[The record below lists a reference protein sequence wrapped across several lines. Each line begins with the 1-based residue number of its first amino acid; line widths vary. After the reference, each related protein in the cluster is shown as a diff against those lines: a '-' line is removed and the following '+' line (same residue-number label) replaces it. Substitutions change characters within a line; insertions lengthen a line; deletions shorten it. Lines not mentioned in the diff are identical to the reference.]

1 MSVHPG
7 VDALPALHADLT
19 QCSVSGLSSGAFMT
33 VQLHLAHSSMFIG
46 AGVVAGG
53 PYRCVESFPNASAI
67 AEDAW
72 VQNAYFICMN
82 PLIPEAGPKVPRLL
96 EIARKTA
103 DAGLIDPLRHLEKAR
118 LYIFT
123 GSEDK
128 VVDSAVVESTRAFY
142 EGLGVDPKNILFDD
156 KVPAGHALL
165 TTNPED
171 NPLSAN
177 EPPYL
182 NRWGEPSMQS
192 WQILDH
198 IHDGLQPP
206 DGPPRGRLLAFDQ
219 RPFFGHDSRASMSR
233 LGYVYVPPTT
243 KKSERPRVHVALH
256 GCKQGAS
263 YVNLVDGLPDKANSP
278 PYGNRYVTTTG
289 YNEIADANDIV
300 VLYPQVEGIDDGR
313 TQNPEGCWDWWGY
326 SCPDAETPDYY
337 SQHAIQIRAI
347 HAMLQRLGEAA

>member
-1 MSVHPG
+1 MSVPSG
-7 VDALPALHADLT
+7 VDTLPALGADLT
-19 QCSVSGLSSGAFMT
+19 RCSVSGLSSGAFMT

-53 PYRCVESFPNASAI
+53 PYRCVESFPTASAI

-72 VQNAYFICMN
+72 VQNAFFICMN

-96 EIARKTA
+96 EIAQQTA
-103 DAGLIDPLRHLEKAR
+103 ADGMIDPLHHLKKAR

-123 GSEDK
+123 GTEDK
-128 VVDSAVVESTRAFY
+128 VVDSAVVETTRAFY
-142 EGLGVDPKNILFDD
+142 VGLGVDPDNILFDD
-156 KVPAGHALL
+156 RVPAGHALL

-171 NPLSAN
+171 NPLDAN

-182 NRWGEPSMQS
+182 NRWSEPTMQS

-198 IHDGLQPP
+198 IYGKLTPP
-206 DGPPRGRLLAFDQ
+206 GGPPRGRLMAFDQ
-219 RPFFGHDSRASMSR
+219 RPFFGDESRASMSR
-233 LGYVYVPPTT
+233 LDYVYVPPQT
-243 KKSERPRVHVALH
+243 KKNVRPRVHVALH

-263 YVNLVDGLPDKANSP
+263 YVNLVNGLPDKANSP

-326 SCPDAETPDYY
+326 SSPDAAAPDYY
-337 SQHAIQIRAI
+337 SQHAIQIRAV
-347 HAMLQRLGEAA
+347 HAMLQRLGSSA